1 MAELSRKSM
10 LPIFFPGALKS
21 LVFLILIGL
30 ALGFWL
36 YTQMIFERIKQYQKA
51 AIRTQIEIYVSLI
64 DPRYA
69 NDSGLESR
77 LVQNL
82 IQKFVLESPYRV
94 ILSDEY
100 NNPIEGS
107 WRNVGID
114 PGDTTREAREG
125 LVAIMRKMDREN
137 TPESFLR
144 PQLGGYRTDTL
155 SVYELPPSRMFPVVV
170 TDGEGRYLYGRNLPE
185 MVSSKESI
193 MENITIINAVSAPVQ
208 FTRENAPQLV
218 FHGASYMG
226 RWPIVIMNS
235 RTRAPVYW
243 KGLGNVSEG
252 DTTVTGR
259 MRIAEAV
266 ETMKKQGISYR
277 IVSRYPVTVYRK
289 GLLHYGDLEFLFLIQ
304 WLPFIQF
311 AVIII
316 LLTVGFIG
324 LKNITNAEQ
333 RSIWVGMAKETAHQL
348 GTPISS
354 ISGWLELL
362 KTERDSA
369 FLEQAIAEME
379 YDVKRLTRVAA
390 RFSNI
395 GSRPELQPIAV
406 SDVIEEVLDY
416 HRARVPH
423 MRRSVKIEGRYSG
436 ALRVMGNHEL
446 LNWAFE
452 NLIKNSLAAI
462 DNREGLIT
470 VAGSMSKD
478 FRQAILDFRD
488 NGKGIPYQDQ
498 GKIMKPGFTTKTRG
512 WGLGL
517 SLVKRII
524 EEYHGG
530 RITLLESKPGAG
542 TTFRVVLPAV
552 KEHSAIGDQKTL
564 TADTKLRSYE

>member
-1 MAELSRKSM
+1 MADFARKNM
-10 LPIFFPGALKS
+10 LPLFFPGALKS
-21 LVFLILIGL
+21 LVFAILIGL
-30 ALGFWL
+30 ALGFWF
-36 YTQMIFERIKQYQKA
+36 YTQMIFERVKQYQKA

-82 IQKFVLESPYRV
+82 IQKFVIESPYRV
-94 ILSDEY
+94 IFSDEFS
-100 NNPIEGS
+100 NPIEGS

-114 PGDTTREAREG
+114 PGDTTREAREE
-125 LVAIMRKMDREN
+125 LRKIMKKMDRDN
-137 TPESFLR
+137 TPEPFLL
-144 PQLGGYRTDTL
+144 PQLGGYRADNL
-155 SVYELPPSRMFPVVV
+155 IVYELPPSRMFPVLV
-170 TDGEGRYLYGRNLPE
+170 TDGEGRYMYGRNLPAT
-185 MVSSKESI
+185 VSSRESI
-193 MENITIINAVSAPVQ
+193 RENIEIIDAVSAPVQ
-208 FTRENAPQLV
+208 FTRENAPPLV

-226 RWPIVIMNS
+226 RWPIVIMNAKTH
-235 RTRAPVYW
+235 RPVYW
-243 KGLGNVSEG
+243 KGLVDVAES
-252 DTTVTGR
+252 DTTVAGGL
-259 MRIAEAV
+259 RIAEAV
-266 ETMKKQGISYR
+266 ETMRVHGLSYR
-277 IVSRYPVTVYRK
+277 ILTRYPVTVYRN
-289 GLLHYGDLEFLFLIQ
+289 GLLHYGDLEFLFLIK

-362 KTERDSA
+362 KTERETA
-369 FLEQAIAEME
+369 FLDQAVTEME
-379 YDVKRLTRVAA
+379 HDVKRLTRVAA

-395 GSRPELQPIAV
+395 GSRPELQPIVV

-416 HRARVPH
+416 YRARVPH
-423 MRRSVKIEGRYSG
+423 MGRSVRLEGLYYG
-436 ALRVMGNHEL
+436 PLRVMGNHEL
-446 LNWAFE
+446 LIWAFE
-452 NLIKNSLAAI
+452 NLIKNSLASI
-462 DNREGLIT
+462 DHREGLVT
-470 VAGSMSKD
+470 VTGAMSKD

-498 GKIMKPGFTTKTRG
+498 GKIMKPGFTTKKRG

-530 RITLLESKPGAG
+530 KIALLESRPGAG
-542 TTFRVVLPAV
+542 TTFRVMLPAV
-552 KEHSAIGDQKTL
+552 KGLPAAGGRPSAE
-564 TADTKLRSYE
+564 S

>member
-1 MAELSRKSM
+1 M
-10 LPIFFPGALKS
+10 LPLFFPGALKS
-21 LVFLILIGL
+21 LVFVILIGL

-36 YTQMIFERIKQYQKA
+36 YTQMIFERVKQYQKA

-64 DPRYA
+64 DPRYS
-69 NDSGLESR
+69 NDSGLESK

-82 IQKFVLESPYRV
+82 IQKFVIESPYRV
-94 ILSDEY
+94 IFSDEH

-114 PGDTTREAREG
+114 PGDTTREAREE
-125 LVAIMRKMDREN
+125 LIRIMKKMDGEN
-137 TPESFLR
+137 TPEGFLL
-144 PQLGGYRTDTL
+144 PKLGGYRTDTL
-155 SVYELPPSRMFPVVV
+155 IVSELPPSSFFPVMV

-185 MVSSKESI
+185 TMSGKESLR
-193 MENITIINAVSAPVQ
+193 ENIEIIDGVSAPVQ

-226 RWPIVIMNS
+226 RWPIVITNA
-235 RTRAPVYW
+235 RTRIPVYW
-243 KGLGNVSEG
+243 KGLVNVSEG
-252 DTTVTGR
+252 DTTIAAK
-259 MRIAEAV
+259 MQIAEAV
-266 ETMKKQGISYR
+266 ETMKKRGVSYR

-289 GLLHYGDLEFLFLIQ
+289 GLLHYGDLEFLFLIK

-311 AVIII
+311 AVIAI

-369 FLEQAIAEME
+369 FLEQAVAEME

-416 HRARVPH
+416 YRARVPH
-423 MRRSVKIEGRYSG
+423 MGRSVKIEGRYSG
-436 ALRVMGNHEL
+436 PLRVMGNHEL

-452 NLIKNSLAAI
+452 NLIKNSLAAL

-470 VAGSMSKD
+470 VAGVMSKD

-498 GKIMKPGFTTKTRG
+498 GKIMKPGFTTKKRG

-524 EEYHGG
+524 EDYHGG
-530 RITLLESKPGAG
+530 KIALLESKPGAG

-552 KEHSAIGDQKTL
+552 KE
-564 TADTKLRSYE
+564 RP